1 MNYRIIS
8 YVLGCVLN
16 IEGACMILPFFC
28 SLIFDEPNKWVFPLC
43 SIICFAVGFPLILA
57 GSKNKTM
64 FAKEGLAS
72 VGLSWV
78 IMSIFGALPFVISGS
93 IPNYI
98 DALFETASGFST
110 TGASILSDVE
120 ALPKSM
126 LFWRSFTHWIGGM
139 GVLVFLVA
147 IIPMSGGSNLHLI
160 RAESPGPSVGKLV
173 PRVKTT
179 AKILYS
185 IYMGLTLLEI
195 FLMILGGLDWFEST
209 TLSFGTAGTGGFGIR
224 NSGIADY
231 SPYIQVVI
239 TVFMILFGIDFSFY
253 YLMSMKKFRTAFK
266 LEEVWIYLGI
276 IVASVALIFFNIRDA
291 YEGVGE
297 TLRHSAFQVSALITT
312 TGYSTTDFD
321 LWPQLSKTILL
332 GLMFCG
338 ACAGST
344 GGGIKVSR
352 IVILLKSIV
361 KEIKV
366 LAHPKSTIKV
376 KMNGKIVE
384 HETLRGINVF
394 FAAYMMI
401 FVLAILIISL
411 DNFDFTTNFS
421 AVVATISNIGPG
433 FSRVG
438 PTCNFSIYSPLSKLV
453 LTLVM
458 IIGRLEIFPILVL
471 FSRKTWKR

>member
-16 IEGACMILPFFC
+16 IEGACMLLPFFC
-28 SLIFDEPNKWVFPLC
+28 SLIFDEPNKWVFVVC
-43 SIICFAVGFPLILA
+43 SLICFVVGFPLILT
-57 GSKNKTM
+57 GPRNKTM
-64 FAKEGLAS
+64 FAKEGLVS

-78 IMSIFGALPFVISGS
+78 VMSVFGALPFVISGS

-126 LFWRSFTHWIGGM
+126 LFWRNFTNWIGGM

-185 IYMGLTLLEI
+185 IYIGLTVLEI
-195 FLMILGGLDWFEST
+195 FLMILGGIDWFEAIT
-209 TLSFGTAGTGGFGIR
+209 MSFGTAGTGGFGIR
-224 NSGIADY
+224 NSGAAEY
-231 SPYIQVVI
+231 SPYIQIVMTI
-239 TVFMILFGIDFSFY
+239 FMALFGIDFSFY
-253 YLMSMKKFRTAFK
+253 YLMLMKKFKSALK
-266 LEEVWIYLGI
+266 LEEVRIYLGI
-276 IVASVALIFFNIRDA
+276 IVLSIVIIFFNIRGA
-291 YEGVGE
+291 YGGNAEAF
-297 TLRHSAFQVSALITT
+297 RHSAFQVSSIITT
-312 TGYSTTDFD
+312 TGYATTDFD

-401 FVLAILIISL
+401 FVLAILIISF

-421 AVVATISNIGPG
+421 SVVATISNIGPG
-433 FSRVG
+433 FSMVG

>member
-16 IEGACMILPFFC
+16 IEAASMILPFLC
-28 SLIFDEPNKWVFPLC
+28 ALIFDEPSKWVFPLC
-43 SIICFAVGFPLILA
+43 ALICFVVGLPLILA
-57 GSKNKTM
+57 APKNKTM
-64 FAKEGLAS
+64 FAKEGFVS
-72 VGLSWV
+72 VALSWIV
-78 IMSIFGALPFVISGS
+78 MSIFGALPFVISGS
-93 IPNYI
+93 IPSYI

-110 TGASILSDVE
+110 SGASILTVVE
-120 ALPKSM
+120 VLPKSM

-147 IIPMSGGSNLHLI
+147 IIPMSGGDNLHLI

-179 AKILYS
+179 AKILYT
-185 IYMGLTLLEI
+185 IYISLTLLQI
-195 FLMILGGLDWFEST
+195 ILMMLGGFDWFEAA
-209 TLSFGTAGTGGFGIR
+209 TLTFGTAGTGGFGIR

-231 SPYIQVVI
+231 SPYIQIVI
-239 TVFMILFGIDFSFY
+239 TVFMTIFGIDFSFY
-253 YLMSMKKFRTAFK
+253 YLMLMKKFRTAFK

-276 IVASVALIFFNIRDA
+276 IVTSVAVIFLNVRDA
-291 YEGVGE
+291 YSGTGE
-297 TLRHSAFQVSALITT
+297 ALRHSAFQVSSIITT

-321 LWPQLSKTILL
+321 LWPQLPKTILL

-344 GGGIKVSR
+344 GGGMKVSR
-352 IVILLKSIV
+352 IVILVKSII
-361 KEIKV
+361 KEVKV

-384 HETLRGINVF
+384 HETLRGVNVF
-394 FAAYMMI
+394 FVSY
-401 FVLAILIISL
+401 ILIFAVALLLISL
-411 DNFDFTTNFS
+411 DNLDFTTNFS
-421 AVVATISNIGPG
+421 AIVATISNIGPG
-433 FSRVG
+433 FSMVG
-438 PTCNFSIYSPLSKLV
+438 PTCNFSVYSPFSTFV

-471 FSRKTWKR
+471 FSRRTWKR